1 MAEKLNEIN
10 MQKILLQERFAQK
23 KLQRKGKLIEL
34 LVIFSLCIM
43 ILCLH
48 KYAPKINLPQKVG
61 SVIHGVDGFGE
72 VSVKNSYLTL
82 SSFSHLPQE
91 VKHV

>member
-1 MAEKLNEIN
+1 MVKKLNEIN

-23 KLQRKGKLIEL
+23 KLQRKSKLCEL
-34 LVIFSLCIM
+34 IVIFSLCLI

-48 KYAPKINLPQKVG
+48 KYAPKINLPQKVS
-61 SVIHGVDGFGE
+61 SVIHGVDGFDG